1 MPRLILLC
9 GLPAS
14 GKSTYAETFMKTA
27 ADHTLLLSSDALIE
41 ALAAE
46 EGLSYQE
53 AYGLYAARAQEE
65 VLSMADYAVAEGI
78 DVVWDQTNL
87 TPAQRAERAAPFFD
101 ADYEV
106 IAVAFEA
113 PQHVLKARFEG
124 RAAAT
129 GKTIPTDAMAKLAA
143 SYKRPDENEGFDHV
157 ILITPDGARTLF

>member
-14 GKSTYAETFMKTA
+14 GKSTYAANFMQTA
-27 ADHTLLLSSDALIE
+27 AETTLLLSWDALIE
-41 ALAAE
+41 AWADE

-53 AYGLYAARAQEE
+53 AAGLYADRAQAEIA
-65 VLSMADYAVAEGI
+65 SMADYALAEGV

-87 TPAQRAERAAPFFD
+87 SPTIRAERAGPFFD
-101 ADYEV
+101 AGYEA

-113 PQHVLKARFEG
+113 PPAVLKQRFEA
-124 RAAAT
+124 RARAT
-129 GKTIPTDAMAKLAA
+129 GKTIPTEAMDRMSA

-157 ILITPDGARTLF
+157 ILVTPDGARTIY